1 MTPTDKGDGSSDKTC
16 VFDSGQQGFLTR
28 GNRVAH
34 DVLYQLPL
42 HGEAGVA
49 HFATRWVL
57 LATRTTAEV
66 MRGMA
71 VSGSL
76 WHTWPQVTGHRPIRD
91 RGLYRDACCDRGR

>member
-49 HFATRWVL
+49 HLPQGGFFLPPEQL
-57 LATRTTAEV
+57 LK
-66 MRGMA
+66 
-71 VSGSL
+71 
-76 WHTWPQVTGHRPIRD
+76 
-91 RGLYRDACCDRGR
+91 